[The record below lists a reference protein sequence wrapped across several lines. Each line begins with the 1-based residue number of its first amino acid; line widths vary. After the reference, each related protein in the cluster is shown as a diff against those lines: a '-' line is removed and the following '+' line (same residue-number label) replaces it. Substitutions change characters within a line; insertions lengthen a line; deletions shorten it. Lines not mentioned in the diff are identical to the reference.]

1 MKAGL
6 SEEEVSKLA
15 SYFIDV
21 RDRPHRGCFYG
32 LTYEEEERKP
42 LIERAGEYLS
52 VVEKFVKRSLCFS

>member
-6 SEEEVSKLA
+6 SEGEASKLA

-21 RDRPHRGCFYG
+21 RDRLHGGCFYG
-32 LTYEEEERKP
+32 LTYEEEERKL

-52 VVEKFVKRSLCFS
+52 VVENL

>member
-21 RDRPHRGCFYG
+21 RDRLHGGCFYG